1 MAIKEEEIDEKTSS
15 GNSSI
20 DVDDVELL
28 KVEEAARETF
38 LLSQKRHRC
47 TLDNLNLYSIKSP
60 QARAEEIQD
69 FFKNELAY
77 GLSQQEFILEMV
89 QSHNKIRQENGL
101 PELLLSPEL
110 SRVAQEYSEKL
121 KTANSEELEHSDNV
135 DFGEN
140 LAFYKTNK
148 LSQPPQANRITEQWH
163 TSRDNNGEQSY
174 SATQIVW
181 KNTELVGVG
190 LAMDD
195 VSGKCYVVCNYY
207 PPGNVYDEIEK
218 ETEGAD
224 LIGKEQQQQNNNNN
238 SEKKVKKKKK
248 KRGCLGIC

>member
-1 MAIKEEEIDEKTSS
+1 MKCEDA
-15 GNSSI
+15 N
-20 DVDDVELL
+20 
-28 KVEEAARETF
+28 RETF

-69 FFKNELAY
+69 FFKKELAY

-121 KTANSEELEHSDNV
+121 KSDNSEELEHSDNV

-148 LSQPPQANRITEQWH
+148 LSQPPQANRITQQWH
-163 TSRDNNGEQSY
+163 TSRDTNNEPSY
-174 SATQIVW
+174 SATQISW

-195 VSGKCYVVCNYY
+195 SNGKCFVVCNYY

-218 ETEGAD
+218 DQTEGTTD
-224 LIGKEQQQQNNNNN
+224 SIDKEQQQNNNNN
-238 SEKKVKKKKK
+238 SEKKGKKKKK
-248 KRGCLGIC
+248 KRGCLGICWMNVILFLF